1 MIYRSQ
7 ESYNITG
14 AAMYVYNTLGPGFLE
29 AVYQEALAIEFS
41 KRGIPFQREKE
52 LKIYYDGHELKQTY
66 RADFVCYDDIIVEI
80 KAVGDLD
87 NTHRSQ
93 VYNYLKAT
101 GCQLGLLYYLGHSH
115 TLQQERK
122 VM

>member
-41 KRGIPFQREKE
+41 KRGIPS
-52 LKIYYDGHELKQTY
+52 
-66 RADFVCYDDIIVEI
+66 
-80 KAVGDLD
+80 
-87 NTHRSQ
+87 N
-93 VYNYLKAT
+93 
-101 GCQLGLLYYLGHSH
+101 
-115 TLQQERK
+115 ERK
-122 VM
+122 SSRSTTTGTSSSRPTVPTSFATTTSLWRSRP

>member
-52 LKIYYDGHELKQTY
+52 P
-66 RADFVCYDDIIVEI
+66 
-80 KAVGDLD
+80 
-87 NTHRSQ
+87 RSTTTGTSSSRPT
-93 VYNYLKAT
+93 VPTSFAT
-101 GCQLGLLYYLGHSH
+101 TTSLWRSRPLATSTTPTAAKCTTTSKPLAAS
-115 TLQQERK
+115 
-122 VM
+122 

>member
-93 VYNYLKAT
+93 VYNYLKAA
-101 GCQLGLLYYLGHSH
+101 GCQLGLLYNFGHSH